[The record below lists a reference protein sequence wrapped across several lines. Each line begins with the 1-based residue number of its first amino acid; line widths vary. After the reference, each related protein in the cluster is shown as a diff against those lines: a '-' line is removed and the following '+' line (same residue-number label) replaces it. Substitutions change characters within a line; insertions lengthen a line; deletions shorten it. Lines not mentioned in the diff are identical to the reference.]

1 LIFSTFPYT
10 LQQLQIDNMKL
21 TLLTQNLQQKLSFLN
36 RAISTKNQLPIL
48 LNILIETQEN
58 SIKLS
63 ATDLEIGIEIF
74 CPATIEEPGK
84 TTVPARLF
92 TELISSLTDDSLT
105 IQSNENKIE
114 VATKRTKSVFQTV
127 SSDEFPKLY
136 EVKGEKLAELFG
148 KDIKREFTSVVFSAS
163 QDTTRPALSGIL
175 VRKEAQGFL
184 LVATD
189 GYRLSL
195 RHYKVSQ
202 SSFQEST
209 SFIIPARVF
218 RELLAM
224 KEDNSDI
231 SMYVSKEQN
240 QILFEQGDTLLIGRL
255 IEAEFPNFEK
265 IIPSDFS
272 VSVSFDREELLKAV
286 KICSVFAKDSANI
299 IKFSLAKDKIIVS
312 SGASS
317 VGENTV
323 EVDARL
329 SGEEN
334 EIAFN
339 ARYLLD
345 VLGNVEEKEMV
356 FDMIG
361 PLNPGVFKV
370 KGDESFLHLIMP
382 IRVQGE

>member
-1 LIFSTFPYT
+1 
-10 LQQLQIDNMKL
+10 MKL
-21 TLLTQNLQQKLSFLN
+21 ELLTQNLQQKLTFLN
-36 RAISTKNQLPIL
+36 RAISTKNQLPVL
-48 LNILIETQEN
+48 LNILIETKD
-58 SIKLS
+58 SAIKLS
-63 ATDLEIGIEIF
+63 STDLEIGIEVT
-74 CPATIEEPGK
+74 CPAKIAEPGK

-92 TELISSLTDDSLT
+92 TELINSLTDDSLF
-105 IQSNENKIE
+105 IQTSDTKLE
-114 VATKRTKSVFQTV
+114 VSTKRTKSVFQTV
-127 SSDEFPKLY
+127 SSDEFPTLY
-136 EVKGEKLAELFG
+136 EVKGEKLAVLSG
-148 KDIKREFTSVVFSAS
+148 KGIKQEFSSVVFASS
-163 QDTTRPALSGIL
+163 QDTTRPALSGVL

-195 RHYKVSQ
+195 RHYKVT
-202 SSFQEST
+202 ESKTEDT
-209 SFIIPARVF
+209 SLIVPARVF

-224 KEDNSDI
+224 KDDSSEI
-231 SMYVSKEQN
+231 SMYISKEHN
-240 QILFEQGDTLLIGRL
+240 QVIFEQGDTVLIGRL

-286 KICSVFAKDSANI
+286 KICSVFARDSANI
-299 IKFSLAKDKIIVS
+299 IKLSLAKDHITVS
-312 SGASS
+312 SGSSS

-323 EVDARL
+323 EVDAKL
-329 SGEEN
+329 TGEEN

-345 VLGNVEEKEMV
+345 VLNNVDEKDMV

-370 KGDESFLHLIMP
+370 QNDESFLHLIMP
-382 IRVQGE
+382 IRVQG

>member
-1 LIFSTFPYT
+1 
-10 LQQLQIDNMKL
+10 MKL
-21 TLLTQNLQQKLSFLN
+21 NLLTPNLQQKLSFLN
-36 RAISTKNQLPIL
+36 RAISTKNQLPVL

-58 SIKLS
+58 AIKFS
-63 ATDLEIGIEIF
+63 STDLEIGIEVT
-74 CPATIEEPGK
+74 CPAKILEPGK

-92 TELISSLTDDSLT
+92 TELINSLTDDSIT
-105 IQSNENKIE
+105 IQTNDSKLE
-114 VATKRTKSVFQTV
+114 VSTKRTKSVFQTV
-127 SSDEFPKLY
+127 SSDEFPRLY
-136 EVKGEKLAELFG
+136 EVKGEKLAVLSGKNIKKELA
-148 KDIKREFTSVVFSAS
+148 SVAFSAS
-163 QDTTRPALSGIL
+163 QDTTRPALSGVL

-195 RHYKVSQ
+195 RHYKVT
-202 SSFQEST
+202 ESKTEDT
-209 SFIIPARVF
+209 SFIVPARVF

-224 KEDNSDI
+224 KDENADI
-231 SMYVSKEQN
+231 SMYIATEHN
-240 QILFEQGDTLLIGRL
+240 QVIFEQGDTVLIGRL

-286 KICSVFAKDSANI
+286 KICSVFARDSANI
-299 IKFSLAKDKIIVS
+299 IKLSLVKDHITVS
-312 SGASS
+312 SGSS
-317 VGENTV
+317 SIGENSV
-323 EVDARL
+323 EVDATL

-339 ARYLLD
+339 AKYLLD

-370 KGDESFLHLIMP
+370 QNDESFLHLIMP
-382 IRVQGE
+382 IRVQG

>member
-1 LIFSTFPYT
+1 
-10 LQQLQIDNMKL
+10 MKL
-21 TLLTQNLQQKLSFLN
+21 DLLTPNLQQKLSFLN
-36 RAISTKNQLPIL
+36 RAISSKNQLPIL
-48 LNILIETQEN
+48 QNILIETQER

-63 ATDLEIGIEIF
+63 STDLEIGIEEI

-84 TTVPARLF
+84 TTVPAKLF
-92 TELISSLTDDSLT
+92 TELISSLSDESVTMHLKNSKL
-105 IQSNENKIE
+105 E
-114 VATKRTKSVFQTV
+114 VVTKRTKSVFQTA
-127 SSDEFPKLY
+127 SSDEFPRLY
-136 EVKGEKLAELFG
+136 EVKGEKIATLSG
-148 KDIKREFTSVVFSAS
+148 KDIKRELSSVIFSAS
-163 QDTTRPALSGIL
+163 QDTTRPALSGVLI
-175 VRKEAQGFL
+175 RREAQGFL

-195 RHYKVSQ
+195 RHYKVSDNATTD
-202 SSFQEST
+202 SI

-224 KEDNSDI
+224 KEENDDI
-231 SMYVSKEQN
+231 NMYVSKEQN
-240 QILFEQGDTLLIGRL
+240 QVIFEQGDTVLIGRL
-255 IEAEFPNFEK
+255 IEAEFPNYEK

-286 KICSVFAKDSANI
+286 KICSVFARDSANI
-299 IKFSLAKDKIIVS
+299 IKLSLVKDHITVS
-312 SGASS
+312 SGTSA

-323 EVDARL
+323 EVEAEL

-339 ARYLLD
+339 SRYLLD

-370 KGDESFLHLIMP
+370 KNDESFLHLIMP
-382 IRVQGE
+382 IRVQG

>member
-1 LIFSTFPYT
+1 
-10 LQQLQIDNMKL
+10 MKL
-21 TLLTQNLQQKLSFLN
+21 ELLTANLQQKLTFLN
-36 RAISTKNQLPIL
+36 RAISTKNQLPVL
-48 LNILIETQEN
+48 LNILIETQDN
-58 SIKLS
+58 IIRLS
-63 ATDLEIGIEIF
+63 STDLEIGIEVT
-74 CPATIEEPGK
+74 CPAKITEPGK

-92 TELISSLTDDSLT
+92 TELVNSLIDDSLIINT
-105 IQSNENKIE
+105 IDTKLE

-136 EVKGEKLAELFG
+136 EVKGEKLAVLSG
-148 KDIKREFTSVVFSAS
+148 KEIKQEFSSVVFAAS
-163 QDTTRPALSGIL
+163 QDTTRPALSGVL

-195 RHYKVSQ
+195 RHYKVS
-202 SSFQEST
+202 ESKTDNT
-209 SFIIPARVF
+209 SLIVPARVF

-224 KEDNSDI
+224 KDDNSEI
-231 SMYVSKEQN
+231 SMYISKEHN
-240 QILFEQGDTLLIGRL
+240 QVIFEQAGTILIGRL

-286 KICSVFAKDSANI
+286 KICSVFARDSANI
-299 IKFSLAKDKIIVS
+299 IKLSLMKDTITVS
-312 SGASS
+312 SGSS
-317 VGENTV
+317 SIGENTV
-323 EVDARL
+323 QVDAKL

-345 VLGNVEEKEMV
+345 VLSNVEEKEMV

-370 KGDESFLHLIMP
+370 QNDESFLHLIMP
-382 IRVQGE
+382 IRVQG